1 MSVRPPF
8 FKEEVLP
15 HEIADVSRPLPP
27 FDRPPE
33 PRPQSR
39 RVVKALLVALAAGVI
54 AGCAAGGASVAPSV
68 THGAPR
74 DGANISRALPAASP
88 TPFPADQAGCGP
100 GPASGASCGVTKNP
114 NHPASKTPSGGLSP
128 AQLRAAYG
136 LPAAS
141 TAGVPAGPTIA
152 IVVAFDSPSA
162 EQDLGTY
169 RSQFG
174 LPACTTPNGCFL
186 KVTIKPTPGDPPPA
200 PAPPPH
206 SADGTTWSDERALDL
221 AMASAACP
229 NCRLLLVEA
238 AGEDLDSL
246 ANAVN
251 VAASYGPAAISNS
264 WGVPEGGGNV
274 PNIDSGAQ
282 SAFNHP
288 GIAIT
293 ASAGDLGVGA
303 VQFPASSPYVTSV
316 GGTTLTADAGAA
328 RGWDE
333 AAWSGSGNGCSIM
346 VALPS
351 WQGAAAPCNGSRSVP
366 DISMLADS
374 SIGAAVY
381 STAEKGWVVLGGT
394 SLGAPFVA
402 GLYAAAADYGA
413 GTVGAPNI
421 YANLAQFNVV
431 PGTNGSPNGLAGF

>member
-1 MSVRPPF
+1 MPYD
-8 FKEEVLP
+8 L
-15 HEIADVSRPLPP
+15 ADVSRPLPP

-33 PRPQSR
+33 PRHQPAKG
-39 RVVKALLVALAAGVI
+39 VVKALFLLVAAGVV
-54 AGCAAGGASVAPSV
+54 AGCAAAGGSLAPSV
-68 THGAPR
+68 THGGPR

-100 GPASGASCGVTKNP
+100 GPANGASCGVTKNP

-141 TAGVPAGPTIA
+141 TTAVAGPAIA
-152 IVVAFDSPSA
+152 IVVAFDNPTA
-162 EQDLGTY
+162 EQDLATY

-174 LPACTTPNGCFL
+174 LPACSSQNGCFQ
-186 KVTIKPTPGDPPPA
+186 KVIIAPTPGNPPPA
-200 PAPPPH
+200 PAPKKN
-206 SADGTTWSDERALDL
+206 SADATTWADERALDL

-229 NCRLLLVEA
+229 NCRLVLVEA
-238 AGEDLDSL
+238 VGEDLDSL

-274 PNIDSGAQ
+274 LNIDSGAQ

-293 ASAGDLGVGA
+293 ASAGDLGAGA

-316 GGTTLTADAGAA
+316 GGTTLTADATAA

-333 AAWSGSGNGCSIM
+333 TAWTGSGNGCSIM
-346 VALPS
+346 VSLPS
-351 WQGAAAPCNGSRSVP
+351 WQGTAAPCNGSRSVP

-374 SIGAAVY
+374 TVGAAVY
-381 STAEKGWVVLGGT
+381 NTAEKGWIVLGGT

-402 GLYAAAADYGA
+402 GLYAAAANYGA

-421 YANLAQFNVV
+421 YANLGQFNAV